1 MVHVDAQIHVVLFKR
16 CLIDFDL
23 VVLVC
28 ISGGRIKSLV
38 DGLQM
43 IALRKYNKKKEEM
56 RFSGNYVIPSQDAI
70 DFRMSVIKNEFY
82 KHIRI
87 NKMFAKRLIF
97 SEFLNVINLVMQ
109 IYLTN
114 RFLSGQF
121 YSLGLNF
128 IHDDHTGPM
137 DALDVVFPKVTK
149 CDFYKYGQSG
159 SLQRHDALCVMA
171 LNIINEKIFV
181 ILWFWYI
188 LLVFVSI
195 CGFIWRLIT
204 LAFSK

>member
-1 MVHVDAQIHVVLFKR
+1 MYLYV
-16 CLIDFDL
+16 
-23 VVLVC
+23 VC
-28 ISGGRIKSLV
+28 ISGGRIKALV
-38 DGLQM
+38 EGLQM
-43 IALRKYNKKKEEM
+43 ITLCKHNKKRDEI
-56 RFSGNYVIPSQDAI
+56 RFSGNYVIPSQHTI
-70 DFRMSVIKNEFY
+70 DCRMLVIKNEFY

-97 SEFLNVINLVMQ
+97 SEILNVVNLVLQ

-121 YSLGLNF
+121 YSLGLDF
-128 IHDDHTGPM
+128 LRDDFTGRM
-137 DALDVVFPKVTK
+137 DALDIVFPKVTK
-149 CDFYKYGQSG
+149 CDFFKYGQTG

-188 LLVFVSI
+188 LMVFVSAA
-195 CGFIWRLIT
+195 GLVWRLIT
-204 LAFSK
+204 LCFST